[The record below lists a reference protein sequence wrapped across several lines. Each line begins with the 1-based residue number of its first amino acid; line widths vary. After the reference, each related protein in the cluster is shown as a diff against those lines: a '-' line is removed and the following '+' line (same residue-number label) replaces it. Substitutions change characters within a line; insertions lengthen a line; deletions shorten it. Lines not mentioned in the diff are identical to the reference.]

1 MDCLLR
7 PAMRADV
14 PAIVRMLADDPLG
27 RTRERDE
34 EPLPESYWR
43 AFEAI
48 DASPHD
54 TLAVAE
60 GDGQVVG
67 TLQLTFL
74 PGLSYQ
80 GGWRAQIEGVR
91 VDASVRGLRIGQR
104 MVEWAVERARE
115 HGCQLVQL
123 STDKQRADAKRF
135 YERLGFVASHEGMK
149 LRL

>member
-7 PAMRADV
+7 PAVRADV

-27 RTRERDE
+27 KERERDE

-60 GDGQVVG
+60 RDGRVVG

-74 PGLSYQ
+74 PGLSYR
-80 GGWRAQIEGVR
+80 GGWRAQVEGVR
-91 VDASVRGLRIGQR
+91 VDASVRGERIGQR
-104 MVEWAVERARE
+104 LVEWAVERARA
-115 HGCQLVQL
+115 HGCRLVQL
-123 STDKQRADAKRF
+123 STDKQRTDAKRF